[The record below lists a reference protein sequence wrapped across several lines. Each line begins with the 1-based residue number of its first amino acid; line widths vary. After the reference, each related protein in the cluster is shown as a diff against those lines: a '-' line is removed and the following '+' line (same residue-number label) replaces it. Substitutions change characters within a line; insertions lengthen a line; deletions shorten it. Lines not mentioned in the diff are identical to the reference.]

1 MMMMMMM
8 AEPDS
13 KVKISPW
20 ILFLSCMDF
29 FHTGV
34 VLAVNM
40 TLPTSLVRGTLGGE
54 ALLSVDYVSLSA
66 DLPVIKWQ
74 LRREK
79 SVTVVQSIG
88 TDIVGTLRPEYRD
101 RILIFQNGSLLLHNL
116 RASDEGPYD
125 VEISITDD
133 TFTGEGSVALTV
145 DEPLSSVHIDMESS
159 SVLER
164 SENVALNCSHDA
176 GTRATYRWLK
186 GGRALGND
194 SRLQLSRDNRI
205 LTIARVTMAD
215 DDVYSCV
222 AENPVSAV
230 ASPPVRLSV
239 YKRSSIYIILSTG
252 GIFLLITLVTVC
264 ACWTPSKKPNRPPRK
279 SFSRFYNQRAPSR
292 HSVDATPE
300 VTQRNGKNAMTSLYI
315 LQQKDLSPGD
325 ASVNS
330 IGSASEP
337 ENPPGYTN
345 YIDSLTR
352 ASAHS
357 KQLQV

>member
-1 MMMMMMM
+1 MTMTM
-8 AEPDS
+8 AEHDS
-13 KVKISPW
+13 KVKINPW
-20 ILFLSCMDF
+20 ILFLSCLDF

-40 TLPTSLVRGTLGGE
+40 TLPSSLVRGTLGGE
-54 ALLSVDYVSLSA
+54 ALLSVHYVSFSA

-116 RASDEGPYD
+116 RLSDEGTYD

-145 DEPLSSVHIDMESS
+145 DEPLSRAHIHMESS

-164 SENVALNCSHDA
+164 SENVVLNCSHDA
-176 GTRATYRWLK
+176 GTRAAYRWLK
-186 GGRALGND
+186 GGKALGND
-194 SRLQLSRDNRI
+194 SRLQLSRDHQL
-205 LTIARVTMAD
+205 LTITRVTMAD

-222 AENPVSAV
+222 VENPVSAV
-230 ASPPVRLSV
+230 TSLPIRLSV
-239 YKRSSIYIILSTG
+239 YKRSSVYIILSTG

-264 ACWTPSKKPNRPPRK
+264 ACWTPSKKPKRPTTK
-279 SFSRFYNQRAPSR
+279 SFSRFYNRRTPAR
-292 HSVDATPE
+292 HSADAPPE
-300 VTQRNGKNAMTSLYI
+300 VTQCNGKNTVTSLYI

-325 ASVNS
+325 SSINS

-337 ENPPGYTN
+337 EHLPSYTN

-352 ASAHS
+352 ATAHS
-357 KQLQV
+357 NQLQV